1 MNVSDAVID
10 GQASVHPGKETLD
23 EVADKER
30 FFRVNFLT
38 LLWSCFRGPLFIA
51 ETKTDY
57 FEVFIS
63 HFTR

>member
-38 LLWSCFRGPLFIA
+38 LL
-51 ETKTDY
+51 
-57 FEVFIS
+57 
-63 HFTR
+63 